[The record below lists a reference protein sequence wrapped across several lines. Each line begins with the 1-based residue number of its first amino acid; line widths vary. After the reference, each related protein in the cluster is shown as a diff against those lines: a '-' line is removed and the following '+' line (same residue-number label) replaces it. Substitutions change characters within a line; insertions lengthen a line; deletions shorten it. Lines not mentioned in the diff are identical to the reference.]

1 MSDKYI
7 KPLSNTET
15 AAFCSQMAMILKSG
29 ISSVEGISILLE
41 DVDDPDEKN
50 LLTVLNDTLIQ
61 TGDFSQ
67 SLKSTGAFP
76 DYMVHMV
83 TLGEQA
89 GRLDEV
95 MASLSDYYDKEAA
108 LNQTIRSAVTYP
120 LIMILMMLLVILVLI
135 TKIMP
140 IFNQVFKQ
148 LGSEMSGLSLAILQA
163 GEFLNSHAIVC
174 AIVCAVLIIL
184 FFYLFRTER
193 GHRTLRTWARHLPGM
208 RTLSER
214 ISSSRFA
221 NGITRLTDRYAGR
234 SDAQDCRSVRG
245 RNQHQTFWRYRSY
258 RAYVGNHP
266 VADRRS
272 DPALCNASTDQYYG
286 RIIKSETD
294 NLIFLKERMRILC
307 LIVLRQNRKLHTL
320 EI

>member
-1 MSDKYI
+1 MSDKNI

-41 DVDDPDEKN
+41 DVDDPDEKK

-148 LGSEMSGLSLAILQA
+148 LGSEMSGLSLAILQM
-163 GEFLNSHAIVC
+163 GEFLNSHAIAC

-184 FFYLFRTER
+184 FFYLFHTER
-193 GHRTLRTWARHLPGM
+193 GHRTLAHLIRTHFLQSFCQWHG
-208 RTLSER
+208 
-214 ISSSRFA
+214 
-221 NGITRLTDRYAGR
+221 
-234 SDAQDCRSVRG
+234 
-245 RNQHQTFWRYRSY
+245 
-258 RAYVGNHP
+258 
-266 VADRRS
+266 AD
-272 DPALCNASTDQYYG
+272 T
-286 RIIKSETD
+286 
-294 NLIFLKERMRILC
+294 
-307 LIVLRQNRKLHTL
+307 
-320 EI
+320 

>member
-50 LLTVLNDTLIQ
+50 LLTALNDTLIQ

-120 LIMILMMLLVILVLI
+120 LIMILMMLLVILVLV

-163 GEFLNSHAIVC
+163 GCGIDHSVLLPVPHGTRTSYTSYLGKTSAGHAH
-174 AIVCAVLIIL
+174 LIRTH
-184 FFYLFRTER
+184 FFQSFCQWH
-193 GHRTLRTWARHLPGM
+193 G
-208 RTLSER
+208 
-214 ISSSRFA
+214 
-221 NGITRLTDRYAGR
+221 
-234 SDAQDCRSVRG
+234 
-245 RNQHQTFWRYRSY
+245 
-258 RAYVGNHP
+258 
-266 VADRRS
+266 AD
-272 DPALCNASTDQYYG
+272 T
-286 RIIKSETD
+286 
-294 NLIFLKERMRILC
+294 
-307 LIVLRQNRKLHTL
+307 
-320 EI
+320 

>member
-120 LIMILMMLLVILVLI
+120 LIMILMMLLVILVLV

-140 IFNQVFKQ
+140 IFNQVI
-148 LGSEMSGLSLAILQA
+148 SSLAVK
-163 GEFLNSHAIVC
+163 ER
-174 AIVCAVLIIL
+174 IIP
-184 FFYLFRTER
+184 
-193 GHRTLRTWARHLPGM
+193 RHLTGG
-208 RTLSER
+208 R
-214 ISSSRFA
+214 IS
-221 NGITRLTDRYAGR
+221 
-234 SDAQDCRSVRG
+234 
-245 RNQHQTFWRYRSY
+245 
-258 RAYVGNHP
+258 
-266 VADRRS
+266 
-272 DPALCNASTDQYYG
+272 
-286 RIIKSETD
+286 
-294 NLIFLKERMRILC
+294 
-307 LIVLRQNRKLHTL
+307 
-320 EI
+320 